1 MPKHKTKFVN
11 ALDLELE
18 TIVQLGGNDYY
29 VTGLSFNDET
39 KVIVVLL
46 PCGYIGLSCRQRN
59 SHELRLIV
67 PQHTPFPVLK

>member
-29 VTGLSFNDET
+29 VTGLSKGWT